1 MIDQCKNCTARGNIS
16 LCMDAPCSVRESWYA
31 QKLRAE
37 NEKLAKLLAQ
47 EREWQ
52 WQSRK
57 TLVAHLSAALKVA
70 NGETEQ

>member
-1 MIDQCKNCTARGNIS
+1 MSDIVEELR
-16 LCMDAPCSVRESWYA
+16 SVCETGCDPDLPFEA
-31 QKLRAE
+31 ADLIEKLRAE

-70 NGETEQ
+70 NGETEP